1 MAMAELSSERDRIGL
16 KRADLFREQCYI
28 DGKWTGD
35 PSHAVHN
42 PATRGLLG
50 RIPNLG
56 RAETRVPISCANGT
70 I

>member
-1 MAMAELSSERDRIGL
+1 MAETLSERDRIGL

-35 PSHAVHN
+35 PSHPVHN

-50 RIPNLG
+50 HIPNLG
-56 RAETRVPISCANGT
+56 RTETERAVAAAERP
-70 I
+70 